1 MGQRTGLC
9 DCTAKRHM
17 RYFCCTEAREL
28 QATGYR
34 RPLAE
39 LLINN
44 GNNAVGSRNRNRA
57 RHCRGYA
64 VTVRRRLARRRAS
77 LSNITICEPVIPRR
91 TDRTFVGRMAG
102 DDICGALSPI
112 VTPHNSHWDS
122 SSDNVDAIPYIND
135 IPFDDNAYAAVW
147 AEAQAIRSRN
157 E

>member
-1 MGQRTGLC
+1 MRQRRVVRLYGQAPYEIFLLHGGP
-9 DCTAKRHM
+9 
-17 RYFCCTEAREL
+17 E
-28 QATGYR
+28 ATGGHWPSCSLTTETMPSDSEIGTVHDIVEAMQSR
-34 RPLAE
+34 SGVDLLVDE
-39 LLINN
+39 L
-44 GNNAVGSRNRNRA
+44 
-57 RHCRGYA
+57 HCQIH
-64 VTVRRRLARRRAS
+64 S
-77 LSNITICEPVIPRR
+77 SEPVIPHR

-112 VTPHNSHWDS
+112 VTPYNSHWDS

>member
-1 MGQRTGLC
+1 MGQRRCGLYGQ
-9 DCTAKRHM
+9 APYEIFLLHRGP
-17 RYFCCTEAREL
+17 E
-28 QATGYR
+28 ATGYR

-44 GNNAVGSRNRNRA
+44 GNNAVGSRNRNRV

-77 LSNITICEPVIPRR
+77 LSNITICEPVIPHR